1 MSRNIFMEHASLN
14 VIIVLL
20 PLNLETRPDLQLSLG
35 AGHAHYSPRRSQI
48 GFFLGFFFDL
58 WFTRVNVKVT
68 KLYSVHINLFTEMK
82 STAKLIVLA
91 FDLTAGSS
99 LLKLGPSWEGLHFPV
114 QQKEGKSLIY
124 MFTEHTAF
132 LRIKLFC
139 KEKLFI
145 ERSHLLI
152 YSVRCSH

>member
-1 MSRNIFMEHASLN
+1 MQHASLN

-20 PLNLETRPDLQLSLG
+20 PLNLETRPDLQ
-35 AGHAHYSPRRSQI
+35 HWAHYSPRRSQI

-91 FDLTAGSS
+91 FDLIAGSS
-99 LLKLGPSWEGLHFPV
+99 LLKLGPS
-114 QQKEGKSLIY
+114 
-124 MFTEHTAF
+124 
-132 LRIKLFC
+132 
-139 KEKLFI
+139 
-145 ERSHLLI
+145 
-152 YSVRCSH
+152 